1 MWFESFISSALN
13 RRWAPQPRSS
23 RGGIALGQAVEAPH
37 PAVTLSE
44 DLRRQHV
51 VILGKSGSGKT
62 HALQVIAMQLAARDE
77 ALAFL
82 DFHGDA
88 STALIA
94 RLSALPN
101 AHERLVILDPSH
113 PTRSPGLNILQS
125 ADDDADRSRRV
136 SDLASILR
144 KRWGVDSFGARTEE
158 LLRNSLYA
166 LAAARLTL
174 ADLPRLL
181 TDTEFRAR
189 IVSATDHPEV
199 QAYWLERFEVLS
211 EAMKATVREPLL
223 NKVTGFLTEPAAR
236 HLLGQ
241 RQSTIDFESVIAR
254 RQWLIVRLPKGRL
267 REHAHTLGNLIFAQL
282 QAALLARDV
291 VPIGRRHTCSLL
303 CDEAQN
309 LAEND
314 LEILFAEGRKFGAS
328 IISASQFLGQASPGF
343 RAALLSAGTHL
354 CFQLSSPD
362 AGLLASELSLE
373 RKGRLAADLTHLGR
387 GEAIGSLGG
396 HTLVR
401 FRVPPLAGVRPIT
414 SAQMDAL
421 IEPVTRDR
429 REIEA
434 LLRQPRHQTASPAVT
449 RQNAAEGQHDW

>member
-13 RRWAPQPRSS
+13 RRLTPRP
-23 RGGIALGQAVEAPH
+23 RGNRVGIALGQGVEAPH
-37 PAVTLSE
+37 ASVTLSE
-44 DLRRQHV
+44 AVRRQHI
-51 VILGKSGSGKT
+51 VIVGKSGSGKT
-62 HALQVIAMQLAARDE
+62 HALQVIAMQLAARNE

-88 STALIA
+88 SMALIA
-94 RLSALPN
+94 HLAELPQ
-101 AHERLVILDPSH
+101 ARERLVVLDPSH

-125 ADDDADRSRRV
+125 ANDEADRSRRV

-166 LAAARLTL
+166 LSAAGFTL
-174 ADLPRLL
+174 AELPKLL
-181 TDTEFRAR
+181 TDTAFRGQ
-189 IVSATDHPEV
+189 IVRVVDHPEV
-199 QAYWLERFEVLS
+199 QAYWVERFEILS

-241 RQSTIDFESVIAR
+241 RQSTIDLESVIAR

-267 REHAHTLGNLIFAQL
+267 RDHAHTLGNLIFAQL
-282 QAALLARDV
+282 QAALLARDTIPV
-291 VPIGRRHTCSLL
+291 GKRHTCSLL

-328 IISASQFLGQASPGF
+328 VISASQYLGQASPGF

-362 AGLLASELSLE
+362 AALLASELSLE
-373 RKGRLAADLTHLGR
+373 RKGRLAADLTHLDR

-396 HTLVR
+396 QTLVR
-401 FRVPPLAGVRPIT
+401 FRVPPLPPVRPIT
-414 SAQMDAL
+414 SEQFDAL
-421 IEPVTRDR
+421 IEPVTRNRADV
-429 REIEA
+429 EA
-434 LLRQPRHQTASPAVT
+434 LLRRALRPAAPVAT
-449 RQNAAEGQHDW
+449 TPNAQEGQHDW